1 MFLLQLSPFRVIGGS
16 IQPKKSEKKE
26 NMQYRLYASMYKVI
40 NQGVDDYTIIH

>member
-26 NMQYRLYASMYKVI
+26 NMQYRLYASMYK
-40 NQGVDDYTIIH
+40 NGE